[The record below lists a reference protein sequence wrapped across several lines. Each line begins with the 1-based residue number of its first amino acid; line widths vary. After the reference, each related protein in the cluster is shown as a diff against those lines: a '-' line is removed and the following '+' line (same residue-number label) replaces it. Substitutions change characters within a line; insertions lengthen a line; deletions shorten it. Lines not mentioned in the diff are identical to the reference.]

1 MNSLQPSALQFEQL
15 LTLDPGMGP
24 VTMINMLRYRESA
37 DYGDRVDENPC
48 SGRDAYG
55 RYSEAAF
62 PIVVELQ
69 GKPVWMSTVEH
80 VFIGPESEH
89 WDDVV
94 VVQWPTLAAF
104 QKLMQRPDYHAI
116 AFHRDAALADSRLII
131 TQSQFVDFN

>member
-1 MNSLQPSALQFEQL
+1 MTSLQPSARQLDQL
-15 LTLDPGMGP
+15 LALDPSMGP
-24 VTMINMLRYRESA
+24 VAMINMLKYRESA
-37 DYGDRVDENPC
+37 DYGDRVDEKPC

-55 RYSEAAF
+55 RYSESAF
-62 PIVVELQ
+62 PIVAELE

-80 VFIGPESEH
+80 VFIAPEEEH

-94 VVQWPTLAAF
+94 IVQWPTLLAF

-131 TQSQFVDFN
+131 TKSQFADFD